1 MQRQRKYI
9 RSNLI
14 WVVYYEQEE
23 IYSIK
28 KSVNIFVQKMK
39 SVKWIRGKFLLKFWH
54 ITHYKLGTDIC
65 RSKQG
70 EKYAGIAL
78 ASWPL

>member
-1 MQRQRKYI
+1 MNAKKYTV
-9 RSNLI
+9 L
-14 WVVYYEQEE
+14 
-23 IYSIK
+23 K

-39 SVKWIRGKFLLKFWH
+39 SVKSICGKFLLKLWH
-54 ITHYKLGTDIC
+54 IIHYKLGTDIC